1 MRGFGWLQLFFQ
13 TWPMR
18 NTGCSLTQVHFHKD
32 KSPLWPYTPKEAAP
46 ICSSFDK
53 NLNYQRTKHCMKT
66 TILYVAYKKN
76 KSYSLDSVLHFCI
89 CHSWRSKPHQLC
101 HYVTA
106 YLARLPPFGSVFTFG
121 AGVLGSVLFS
131 ASLARFFSAA
141 LMWLIN
147 GLGWATNRIANSS
160 YKRNSFIQMQHQS
173 IIYIIVYMHILYIVY
188 MLIFIYI
195 YTTCMYWKNEVEALW
210 WNCKLSGCPRELR
223 LRASAHLRGKETRLN
238 SHLGGQWLGIKIP

>member
-1 MRGFGWLQLFFQ
+1 MRTSIFIQRDSCVALGGCNFFSKRGQ
-13 TWPMR
+13 WET
-18 NTGCSLTQVHFHKD
+18 LDVH
-32 KSPLWPYTPKEAAP
+32 SPRFISTRINHPCDRIPQKRQHQFVP
-46 ICSSFDK
+46 V
-53 NLNYQRTKHCMKT
+53 LNYQRTKHCMKT

-173 IIYIIVYMHILYIVY
+173 IIYI
-188 MLIFIYI
+188 
-195 YTTCMYWKNEVEALW
+195 
-210 WNCKLSGCPRELR
+210 
-223 LRASAHLRGKETRLN
+223 
-238 SHLGGQWLGIKIP
+238 